1 MGPIAVARCAF
12 GGQVVLVFGSNFAN
26 FQESRIRQRKK
37 RVEYWCNWI
46 SSTINSP
53 YFDRFSSLVLIRTF
67 SAMRRGGRFG
77 IGADLCSQGPQ
88 HINKQ
93 LLHYSLRRI
102 TEI

>member
-1 MGPIAVARCAF
+1 M
-12 GGQVVLVFGSNFAN
+12 LVFGRNFAN
-26 FQESRIRQRKK
+26 FKESRIRQRKK

-46 SSTINSP
+46 SSARNSP

-88 HINKQ
+88 HISK
-93 LLHYSLRRI
+93 
-102 TEI
+102 